1 MREKRTYIKNAYV
14 ISMNDEKQVFENGG
28 VLIVDDKIKAVGKID
43 EKEIFPDTQVID
55 AKAKLLCPV
64 LSIHMYILH
73 SSLKEVWVTMLTFLH
88 GLQTEH
94 SLTNQA

>member
-43 EKEIFPDTQVID
+43 EKEIKGCICR
-55 AKAKLLCPV
+55 KKL
-64 LSIHMYILH
+64 I
-73 SSLKEVWVTMLTFLH
+73 
-88 GLQTEH
+88 Q
-94 SLTNQA
+94 